1 MTQVNG
7 IGPQVVNNVQG
18 VPLPV
23 VPPYKNPL
31 PATPSMPLAG
41 LISPPK
47 LPPQGPYIPAPI
59 AGLINPPK
67 LPPMPHPGQPLAGL
81 ITPPELPPKNPTQ
94 PLGGLIMPPKNPAEK
109 PQMPPEKV
117 LDAIRKLLDEA
128 KKNNEV

>member
-81 ITPPELPPKNPTQ
+81 I
-94 PLGGLIMPPKNPAEK
+94 MPPKNPAEK